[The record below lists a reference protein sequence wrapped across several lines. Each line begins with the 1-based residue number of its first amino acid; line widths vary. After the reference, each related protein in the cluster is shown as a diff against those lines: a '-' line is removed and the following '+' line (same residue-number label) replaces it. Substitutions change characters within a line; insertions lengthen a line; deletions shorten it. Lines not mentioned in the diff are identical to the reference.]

1 MKSYIIF
8 ILFFLNLFK
17 FDCYFFTKRFDN
29 FEKAD
34 QVIEAQNSNPNRKC
48 SFAHNEFSH
57 MVYNL
62 MELFLF
68 ELLIYF
74 KTFKSQEEFN
84 AQKKG
89 IKIDSLSKKSIGG
102 KQPYSSINGVVLSVP
117 VNMYNPTTG
126 YVAPASVG

>member
-1 MKSYIIF
+1 MLFKSTVVCCLILILAALAEGKHARHKNSTKWKQHAAKHKLSFKHDDLEMTSYSIF
-8 ILFFLNLFK
+8 ILFFLILFE

-57 MVYNL
+57 LVYNL

-68 ELLIYF
+68 
-74 KTFKSQEEFN
+74 
-84 AQKKG
+84 
-89 IKIDSLSKKSIGG
+89 
-102 KQPYSSINGVVLSVP
+102 
-117 VNMYNPTTG
+117 
-126 YVAPASVG
+126 